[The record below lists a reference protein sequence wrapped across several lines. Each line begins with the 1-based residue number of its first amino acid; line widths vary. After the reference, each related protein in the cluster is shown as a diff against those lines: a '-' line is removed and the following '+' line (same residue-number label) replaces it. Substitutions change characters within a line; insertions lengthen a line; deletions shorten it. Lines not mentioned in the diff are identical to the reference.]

1 MSWKDILKSNC
12 GTEKEDMDKELIG
25 GQKELDAN
33 NNGRIDAGDFEQLRE
48 EKKED
53 VEAVI
58 IRTLKDEGGASGL
71 EPLEKATGL
80 SKKELKKKLKGM
92 KKVSLHKNEIIFCLK
107 VCLKQE
113 GLSRIGIRWLRGV
126 IGLGVGREN
135 QVKKARRLDQI
146 SPITKERRDKCVGRS
161 S

>member
-25 GQKELDAN
+25 GQKELDRN
-33 NNGRIDAGDFEQLRE
+33 NNGRIDAEDFEQLRE
-48 EKKED
+48 EQKED

-80 SKKELKKKLKGM
+80 SKKELKKKLKEM
-92 KKVSLHKNEIIFCLK
+92 KKVSLHKNGDYIL
-107 VCLKQE
+107 LE
-113 GLSRIGIRWLRGV
+113 GLP
-126 IGLGVGREN
+126 
-135 QVKKARRLDQI
+135 KARGAFTDRDQMVKRRNRVRRRKGEP
-146 SPITKERRDKCVGRS
+146 SQKSEKVRPNKPHYKRKER
-161 S
+161 

>member
-12 GTEKEDMDKELIG
+12 TEKMSCGCENCRTEKEDMDKQLVG
-25 GQKELDAN
+25 GQKRLDKN
-33 NNGRIDAGDFEQLRE
+33 KNGKIDAEDFKQLRD

-80 SKKELKKKLKGM
+80 SKKELKKKLKEM
-92 KKVSLHKNEIIFCLK
+92 KKVSLHKNGDYIL
-107 VCLKQE
+107 LE
-113 GLSRIGIRWLRGV
+113 GLPKSRS
-126 IGLGVGREN
+126 
-135 QVKKARRLDQI
+135 AFTD
-146 SPITKERRDKCVGRS
+146 RD
-161 S
+161 

>member
-25 GQKELDAN
+25 GQKELDRN
-33 NNGRIDAGDFEQLRE
+33 NNGRIDAEDFEQLRE

-80 SKKELKKKLKGM
+80 SKKELKKKLKEM
-92 KKVSLHKNEIIFCLK
+92 KKVSLHKNGDYIL
-107 VCLKQE
+107 LE
-113 GLSRIGIRWLRGV
+113 GLP
-126 IGLGVGREN
+126 
-135 QVKKARRLDQI
+135 KARGAFTD
-146 SPITKERRDKCVGRS
+146 RD
-161 S
+161 